1 MTIKVAVLGAKGR
14 MGAEVVKAV
23 SNASDLELVAS
34 IDQNDDFNIVKNSG
48 AQVAVDFTTP
58 DAVMKNL
65 DLLIEA
71 GISPVVGTTG
81 FNEEKIVTQEV
92 YIEKTPLDLNMP
104 SSVEWRDFEFVVVTP
119 DNYEEVLKELRD
131 SGKSTA
137 LFALNEDSY
146 ENLSIV
152 VTDMKR
158 YMGEQKVI
166 IMEYKNYYEKENK
179 E

>member
-1 MTIKVAVLGAKGR
+1 MNKYILIPTILMLSACT
-14 MGAEVVKAV
+14 
-23 SNASDLELVAS
+23 S
-34 IDQNDDFNIVKNSG
+34 
-48 AQVAVDFTTP
+48 
-58 DAVMKNL
+58 
-65 DLLIEA
+65 
-71 GISPVVGTTG
+71 

-119 DNYEEVLKELRD
+119 DNYEKVLKELRD
-131 SGKSTA
+131 NGKSTA

-166 IMEYKNYYEKENK
+166 IMEYKNYYEKGNK

>member
-1 MTIKVAVLGAKGR
+1 MNKYILIPTILMLSACT
-14 MGAEVVKAV
+14 
-23 SNASDLELVAS
+23 S
-34 IDQNDDFNIVKNSG
+34 
-48 AQVAVDFTTP
+48 
-58 DAVMKNL
+58 
-65 DLLIEA
+65 
-71 GISPVVGTTG
+71 

-131 SGKSTA
+131 NGKSTA

-166 IMEYKNYYEKENK
+166 IMEYKNYYEKGNK